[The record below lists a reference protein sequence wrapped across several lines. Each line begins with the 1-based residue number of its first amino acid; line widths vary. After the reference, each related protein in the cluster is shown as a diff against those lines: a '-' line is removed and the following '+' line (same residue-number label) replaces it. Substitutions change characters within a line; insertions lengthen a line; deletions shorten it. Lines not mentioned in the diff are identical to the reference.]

1 MRPSESEVLQSNQGG
16 KLEFVQ
22 KDRPS
27 NESPS
32 KEESKG
38 TSSSSNNN
46 NKALQEEIVLLN
58 NKIEILTKEN
68 RDLQEKLRHQAS
80 SAAPVEKEAPAPSS
94 NDDSAKQEIQRLRE
108 RILELENRIQLLSSE
123 LERITHVSKEKENA
137 HLEEIQALRR
147 NIALQ
152 EEKNQSSS
160 TGLSEEERE
169 KLNDQIKQL
178 RNENENMINQRNAL
192 QEILFK
198 HGSSVKAIL

>member
-27 NESPS
+27 IESPS

-68 RDLQEKLRHQAS
+68 RDL
-80 SAAPVEKEAPAPSS
+80 
-94 NDDSAKQEIQRLRE
+94 
-108 RILELENRIQLLSSE
+108 
-123 LERITHVSKEKENA
+123 
-137 HLEEIQALRR
+137 
-147 NIALQ
+147 
-152 EEKNQSSS
+152 
-160 TGLSEEERE
+160 
-169 KLNDQIKQL
+169 
-178 RNENENMINQRNAL
+178 
-192 QEILFK
+192 
-198 HGSSVKAIL
+198 